1 MRRGA
6 LIALLTAAAVLLGG
20 CSEIDQAENLAFV
33 VLMGVDQTED
43 GGIEL
48 SVQVPKISGS
58 RGNGEDSGSSGDL
71 VFTASGGDFAE
82 AITALKWIVPRR
94 LDLSQIELI
103 VVSEALASSGRWLEV
118 MNDMMQ
124 TSRLYTAARLAVCDG
139 DVQAFIRAEK
149 PLIGTRIADELTA
162 MFEAYTTDGF
172 VPNTSFAD
180 IYYKSISAYSDP
192 VAVYA
197 VPAPEESSADVEP
210 ASQDAAEP
218 AVAIIPDDPGTTDV
232 ETEQETRFLG
242 AAVFRDGRMVGKLDG
257 RTLMYCKLLR
267 GKSQT
272 FVFAHGGEE
281 VSLSTLGTPSV
292 SVDTASEPVR
302 IQVDLRLAVLP
313 NNGPLEYPGLADALE
328 AELMKAVDACKA
340 IGAEPFQF
348 AEVAARRFA
357 TLDDWI
363 AYGWRE
369 RFIDSEVEI
378 NVDLK
383 IENL

>member
-6 LIALLTAAAVLLGG
+6 LIALLTAAAMLLGG

-58 RGNGEDSGSSGDL
+58 RGNAEDSGSSGDL

-267 GKSQT
+267 GNRRRS
-272 FVFAHGGEE
+272 
-281 VSLSTLGTPSV
+281 SLR
-292 SVDTASEPVR
+292 TAGRRSRCPR
-302 IQVDLRLAVLP
+302 S
-313 NNGPLEYPGLADALE
+313 
-328 AELMKAVDACKA
+328 
-340 IGAEPFQF
+340 
-348 AEVAARRFA
+348 ARRRSPWTRRRSRCAFRWIFA
-357 TLDDWI
+357 WPCCPTTVPLNI
-363 AYGWRE
+363 PALRMRWR
-369 RFIDSEVEI
+369 RS
-378 NVDLK
+378 
-383 IENL
+383 

>member
-48 SVQVPKISGS
+48 SVQVPKISGN

-172 VPNTSFAD
+172 VPNTSFA
-180 IYYKSISAYSDP
+180 
-192 VAVYA
+192 
-197 VPAPEESSADVEP
+197 
-210 ASQDAAEP
+210 
-218 AVAIIPDDPGTTDV
+218 
-232 ETEQETRFLG
+232 
-242 AAVFRDGRMVGKLDG
+242 
-257 RTLMYCKLLR
+257 
-267 GKSQT
+267 
-272 FVFAHGGEE
+272 
-281 VSLSTLGTPSV
+281 
-292 SVDTASEPVR
+292 
-302 IQVDLRLAVLP
+302 
-313 NNGPLEYPGLADALE
+313 
-328 AELMKAVDACKA
+328 
-340 IGAEPFQF
+340 
-348 AEVAARRFA
+348 
-357 TLDDWI
+357 
-363 AYGWRE
+363 
-369 RFIDSEVEI
+369 
-378 NVDLK
+378 
-383 IENL
+383 EN